1 VQPSEGGGVA
11 DAGGSGSGEEG
22 EDDVEPY
29 LDDYLRPPEVLD
41 VLQPA
46 VVYLTVPAL
55 PRG

>member
-1 VQPSEGGGVA
+1 VA
-11 DAGGSGSGEEG
+11 DVGGSHSD
-22 EDDVEPY
+22 EDSDDADEAAEPC
-29 LDDYLRPPEVLD
+29 LDDYLRPPEVLE